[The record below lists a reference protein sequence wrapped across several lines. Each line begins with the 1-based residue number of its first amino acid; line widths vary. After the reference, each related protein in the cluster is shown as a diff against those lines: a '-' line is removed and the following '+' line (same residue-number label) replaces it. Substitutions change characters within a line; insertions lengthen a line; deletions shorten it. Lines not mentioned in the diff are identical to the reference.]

1 MSDGTLGTPVL
12 ISLGEAA
19 RRTGLSK
26 STLSRKIRNG
36 EISVR
41 ERGPDGV
48 FRIDPSE
55 LLRFADA
62 ARVQRAETRSAEVDE
77 TARTAGGTL
86 ATQLAVESAARE
98 LAEARLADI
107 KALTETQIADLRNL
121 VEDLRRDR
129 EDLRT
134 DRDRWRSLAER
145 LALPAPAP
153 VPAVQQHQRLWRWWR
168 RAG

>member
-77 TARTAGGTL
+77 TARTAPSCGT
-86 ATQLAVESAARE
+86 T
-98 LAEARLADI
+98 
-107 KALTETQIADLRNL
+107 
-121 VEDLRRDR
+121 
-129 EDLRT
+129 
-134 DRDRWRSLAER
+134 
-145 LALPAPAP
+145 
-153 VPAVQQHQRLWRWWR
+153 
-168 RAG
+168 